1 VVSGERSPTR
11 LASDVTVFDMD
22 GVLVDDSESYRDTII
37 ATVRHFT
44 GREVTRELVQDY
56 KNEGGWN
63 DDWLLA
69 QRIARDLGVEVE
81 YETLVEQFNKFFFG
95 NRENGTK
102 GSDGLILREK
112 WLARPGALERL
123 ADQFQLAIF
132 TGRRMFEA
140 RPTLDRFAQHLRFDP
155 IVCAEHVAN
164 LKPAPDGLLK
174 IAELVPGRRFCYV
187 GDSVDDARCAGAAG
201 VPFIGIAPKSHVRY
215 QEIVQLF
222 RSESAVAVLE
232 SINQLEEILFVEH
245 GRPSKQAISRA

>member
-11 LASDVTVFDMD
+11 LASDVIVFDMD

-37 ATVRHFT
+37 ATVKHYT

-56 KNEGGWN
+56 KNQGGWN

-81 YETLVEQFNKFFFG
+81 YEALVEQFNKFFFG

-132 TGRRMFEA
+132 TGRRMYEA
-140 RPTLDRFAQHLRFDP
+140 QPTLDRFARQLRFDP

-174 IAELVPGRRFCYV
+174 IAELEPGRRFCYV
-187 GDSVDDARCAGAAG
+187 GDNIDDARCASAAG

-215 QEIVQLF
+215 QELVQLF
-222 RSESAVAVLE
+222 RSENAVAVLE
-232 SINQLEEILFVEH
+232 SINELEAVLAVQ
-245 GRPSKQAISRA
+245 GRGSREETVSRV